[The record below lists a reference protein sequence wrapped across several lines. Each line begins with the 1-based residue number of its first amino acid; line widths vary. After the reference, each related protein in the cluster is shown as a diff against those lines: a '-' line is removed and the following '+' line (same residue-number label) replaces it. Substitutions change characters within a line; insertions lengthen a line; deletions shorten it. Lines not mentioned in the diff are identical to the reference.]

1 MERVLTNGLKSG
13 RQLQLDHQWLYLYE
27 MNQLLVSMLH
37 RTTGWFD
44 GGIKAINEVLIK
56 LMDLKERIEKEDD
69 NIEWFDVIL

>member
-1 MERVLTNGLKSG
+1 
-13 RQLQLDHQWLYLYE
+13 

-37 RTTGWFD
+37 RATGWFD
-44 GGIKAINEVLIK
+44 GGIKAINDVLIK